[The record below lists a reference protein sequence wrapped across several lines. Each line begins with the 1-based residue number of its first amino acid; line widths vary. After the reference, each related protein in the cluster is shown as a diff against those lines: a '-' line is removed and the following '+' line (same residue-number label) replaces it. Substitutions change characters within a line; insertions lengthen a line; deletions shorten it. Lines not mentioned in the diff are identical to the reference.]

1 MKKIERF
8 PEWKAKIK
16 IFIFYHLTQ
25 DLFPASFFL
34 YYPVFRHIK
43 IVSNNQNNKER
54 NQKNEKRKNA
64 AFN

>member
-25 DLFPASFFL
+25 DLFPASFFFVL
-34 YYPVFRHIK
+34 SSLPAY
-43 IVSNNQNNKER
+43 
-54 NQKNEKRKNA
+54 
-64 AFN
+64 